1 MEPHI
6 QTPPRAVLLAT
17 DLTARSDRALSR
29 AQMLAKAWQS
39 RLVAVHAVTRS
50 DRMFSQVLDAPL
62 PAAAPDSLQD
72 ARERMRRD
80 VLPGS
85 GGSAIVVERGKPVEV
100 ISRTAKMQKCDL
112 IVTGISRD
120 ETLMRM
126 GLRRTIGQLVRRL
139 GVPLLTVRE
148 NADAP
153 YRNILVGLDMTQ
165 ASRRALQTAAAL
177 FPDQSL
183 NVLHAYEPP
192 LPGSMVEDAERRA
205 EVRATAMKACS
216 EFIASGM
223 DPDGVHHAFKVFAES
238 GWPSALI
245 RRHVLDQGIDL
256 VVLGTHD
263 RSSFFDILFGST
275 AMDALASLPCDVL
288 IVGRR
293 GVANRKFGKAA

>member
-39 RLVAVHAVTRS
+39 RLVAVHAVTQS

-62 PAAAPDSLQD
+62 PAAAPDNLQD
-72 ARERMRRD
+72 VRQRMRRD

-85 GGSAIVVERGKPVEV
+85 GDSAIVVERGKPVEV
-100 ISRTAKMQKCDL
+100 ISRTAKTQKCDL

-120 ETLMRM
+120 ETLMRI

-177 FPDQSL
+177 FPDQSI

-205 EVRATAMKACS
+205 EVRAAAMKACA

-223 DPDGVHHAFKVFAES
+223 DPDGVQHPFKVFAES

-293 GVANRKFGKAA
+293 GVATRKFGKAA